1 MPFVSGV
8 YSLPAGYDIPIVANS
23 ALGMRWSY
31 DTMHDIEQ
39 SISGII
45 AVQTLNASPASGDF
59 LLSEVAAGTSL
70 QKVTIGSLAAGIN
83 HDALAG
89 LQGGTAGEFFHLT
102 SAEYT
107 GTGTGVF
114 ARMVSPLFTTPNI
127 GAAIGI
133 SLQLTGQAGIGG
145 AANPFDKVTI
155 AGTLPSSSA
164 TSIGIDIAA
173 TVPSTSTTQY
183 RAFLSNSTT
192 QAAAFTI
199 TDFNGFRAANTAKGA
214 GSTITTYVGFSADD
228 LTQGTN
234 NYGFQST
241 LSSGANK
248 WNFYDSGTANNAFA
262 GNVRVGSV
270 VAPTVAL
277 DITGAALISS
287 TLGVT
292 GLITGSIS
300 GNAGTATALQTPRAI
315 NTVNFDGTAPIT
327 VTAAAG
333 TLTGATL
340 AAGVTASS
348 LTSLG
353 SLTSLTVTGSVGIG
367 GAPTAAAK
375 VFIQGTLPTASNVS
389 YAIYNAPVIPAGA
402 TTEYSTIVSTPTT
415 AAALAL
421 ASLSHFNIA
430 DVALGGGSTVTL
442 QTAYSCNPLTS
453 GATNYGFRGLVAA
466 AAGRFNLFMDG
477 TADNAVAGNF
487 RIGST
492 TAPTV
497 ALDVTGAAK
506 ISTTLAVTGIAT
518 HTASIVPAANG
529 VPALGS
535 ANVGWKGVYLDY
547 TNTGT
552 VGAVTINKP
561 AGRVN
566 IAATGTSVVVTNSI
580 VTAASHVFVQ
590 KSESTSTGGV
600 VANVVPGA
608 GSFTINVTAVVGA
621 TASYDFLVIN
631 AD

>member
-45 AVQTLNASPASGDF
+45 TAQTLNASPASGDF

-70 QKVTIGSLAAGIN
+70 QKVTIGSMATGIN

-89 LQGGTAGEFFHLT
+89 LQGGTAGQFFHLT

-107 GTGTGVF
+107 GSGTGVF
-114 ARMVSPLFTTPNI
+114 ARTVAPVFTTPNI
-127 GAAIGI
+127 G
-133 SLQLTGQAGIGG
+133 T
-145 AANPFDKVTI
+145 
-155 AGTLPSSSA
+155 A
-164 TSIGIDIAA
+164 T
-173 TVPSTSTTQY
+173 
-183 RAFLSNSTT
+183 
-192 QAAAFTI
+192 
-199 TDFNGFRAANTAKGA
+199 
-214 GSTITTYVGFSADD
+214 
-228 LTQGTN
+228 
-234 NYGFQST
+234 
-241 LSSGANK
+241 
-248 WNFYDSGTANNAFA
+248 
-262 GNVRVGSV
+262 GSV
-270 VAPTVAL
+270 
-277 DITGAALISS
+277 
-287 TLGVT
+287 
-292 GLITGSIS
+292 S
-300 GNAGTATALQTPRAI
+300 GNAGSATVAVALQTPRAI
-315 NTVNFDGTAPIT
+315 NGVNFDGTAPIT
-327 VTAAAG
+327 VTADAS
-333 TLTGATL
+333 TLTGTTL

-348 LTSLG
+348 LITVGTLTTLG
-353 SLTSLTVTGSVGIG
+353 LGIAPNAVVRLTIGGTTPAAAASYSVYNQSVLSSVATGSGRMYESQ
-367 GAPTAAAK
+367 P
-375 VFIQGTLPTASNVS
+375 S
-389 YAIYNAPVIPAGA
+389 
-402 TTEYSTIVSTPTT
+402 TT
-415 AAALAL
+415 AAAFTCTDFYHFLCHGASIGAGSAITNQYGYYVDAL
-421 ASLSHFNIA
+421 ITGVN
-430 DVALGGGSTVTL
+430 
-442 QTAYSCNPLTS
+442 
-453 GATNYGFRGLVAA
+453 NYGFYANTNAA
-466 AAGRFNLFMDG
+466 ANRWNLYMVG

-518 HTASIVPAANG
+518 YTANIVPAANG
-529 VPALGS
+529 VPALGA